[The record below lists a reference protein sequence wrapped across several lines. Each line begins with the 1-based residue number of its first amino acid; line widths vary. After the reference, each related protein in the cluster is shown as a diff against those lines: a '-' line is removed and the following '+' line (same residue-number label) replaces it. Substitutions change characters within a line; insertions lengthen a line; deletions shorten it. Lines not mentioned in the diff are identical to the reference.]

1 MQNVFLRVQASSGNT
16 CPYSSS
22 ALSLQEGQHGQPP
35 LFEAAEL
42 WLMLYLYHNV
52 YITLTTTIWY
62 SYVVTDPL

>member
-22 ALSLQEGQHGQPP
+22 ALNLQGAQHGQPP
-35 LFEAAEL
+35 LFEAAL
-42 WLMLYLYHNV
+42 WIMLYLYHNI

-62 SYVVTDPL
+62 SYVVTDRL